1 MIRRPFILCLLV
13 LLLTK
18 CTNDL
23 QDVMRLPKSEL
34 SPSQIGD
41 SVTLLYTDS
50 AQLKIVLKANRM
62 LIFNKNVS
70 EPFTL
75 LPKGVF
81 VTFFDENEKVSA
93 RLKAN
98 YAVRYDLTRRM
109 EAKYGVEVINK
120 NGEKLET
127 EKLIWDENSQRIY
140 TDAAVK
146 ITTDKEII
154 MGRGMESNQDFS
166 KYELKQVTGTIQ
178 LKNDEL

>member
-1 MIRRPFILCLLV
+1 
-13 LLLTK
+13 
-18 CTNDL
+18 
-23 QDVMRLPKSEL
+23 
-34 SPSQIGD
+34 
-41 SVTLLYTDS
+41 
-50 AQLKIVLKANRM
+50 
-62 LIFNKNVS
+62 
-70 EPFTL
+70 
-75 LPKGVF
+75 
-81 VTFFDENEKVSA
+81 
-93 RLKAN
+93 
-98 YAVRYDLTRRM
+98 
-109 EAKYGVEVINK
+109 VEVINK